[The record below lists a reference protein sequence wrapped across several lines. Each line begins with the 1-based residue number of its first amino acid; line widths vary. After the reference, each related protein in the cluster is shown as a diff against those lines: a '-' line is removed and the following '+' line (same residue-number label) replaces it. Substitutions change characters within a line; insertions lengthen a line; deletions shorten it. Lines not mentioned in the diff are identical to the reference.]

1 MFVDSESLNLSNSYN
16 LTLVHSNFIDV
27 SFGLI
32 FRNNFL
38 CDCLTFKN
46 SRNISHINLFFRIVK
61 HLLINGKSFYR
72 CC

>member
-16 LTLVHSNFIDV
+16 LTLVHSNLIDA

-32 FRNNFL
+32 FRNIFL

-46 SRNISHINLFFRIVK
+46 SRNISHINLLFRIVK
-61 HLLINGKSFYR
+61 NLLINGKPFYR

>member
-16 LTLVHSNFIDV
+16 LTLVHSNLIDA

-32 FRNNFL
+32 FRNIFL

-46 SRNISHINLFFRIVK
+46 SRNISYINLSFRIVK
-61 HLLINGKSFYR
+61 NLLINGKSFYL
-72 CC
+72 CF